1 MSKEIRVVL
10 AALLLVAAAFVFLP
24 SGYVSAGGLVTNPG
38 FEQGEE
44 GVPDGW
50 SISGGARRV
59 DTGPVLAGNWS
70 AQMTGDGDM
79 LTQWVG
85 NITALRTYEIWGWI
99 YVSGNVT
106 GVIALDFWAG
116 QDGSQLSSTKML
128 SATDTGNAYVQG
140 ASTVFT
146 PPATTHARIR
156 LLGTGWSEGAEIRFD
171 GIGFWPPD
179 DTSWI
184 DDLLGELCFIA
195 TAAYGTPMAE
205 EIQVLRDF
213 RDAYLVTHPAGKAF
227 VDLYY
232 TLSPPMARFIN
243 EHPALKPVV
252 RAGLSP
258 VVAMSALAVN
268 STPAQRATLAGPV
281 VLVSIAGLAW
291 AVRRS
296 RKVEHLRGDTAR

>member
-10 AALLLVAAAFVFLP
+10 AALLLVAGVFIVLP

-38 FEQGEE
+38 FEQGED

-50 SISGGARRV
+50 SITGDARRV
-59 DTGPVLAGNWS
+59 DTGPVFAGNWS
-70 AQMTGDGDM
+70 AQITGQGDM

-85 NITALRTYEIWGWI
+85 NITALRTYEIWGWV

-106 GVIALDFWAG
+106 GVVAIDFWAG

-128 SATDTGNAYVQG
+128 SATDTGNTYVQR

-146 PPATTHARIR
+146 PPETTHARIR
-156 LLGTGWSEGAEIRFD
+156 LLGTGWNEGAEARFD

-179 DTSWI
+179 DISWV
-184 DDLLGELCFIA
+184 DELFGDLCFIA

-232 TLSPPMARFIN
+232 NVSPPMATFIN
-243 EHPALKPVV
+243 ERPGLKPVV

-258 VVAMSALAVN
+258 VVAMSTLAVN
-268 STPAQRATLAGPV
+268 STAAQRATLAGLV
-281 VLVSIAGLAW
+281 VLASVAGLAW
-291 AVRRS
+291 AIWWG
-296 RKVEHLRGDTAR
+296 RKTEHHRGETAR